1 MSNAQILCSL
11 VAALLPFTA
20 VPGAALEAT
29 PGFVLKNAP
38 THQLPGV
45 ADPKLQKVEGGIDCN
60 NPSHW
65 DGDTMYLFSSW
76 GAPYRSEGPSLEKL
90 SRPSTRTRYNN
101 EERYNGGRWI
111 ESTHKVKGGKLY
123 GWYHREPGGLCG
135 ETRLTAPRV
144 GAVVSEDNGMNWR
157 DLDTVLQCADDAVK
171 CDTVNKYF
179 AGGNG
184 DFSVLLDEKGQYFYF
199 LISTYHKDPAEQGI
213 SIARM
218 RYEDRDA
225 PQGKIFKWHKGK
237 WEEPGIGGRVTP
249 IFASKIDW
257 HRENADAFWGPSI
270 HYNTYLKQYVI
281 LMNRTKDKNWAQEGT
296 YITFNPDISD
306 PTRWSEPK
314 KVYDGGP
321 WYPQVVGINAAEHET
336 DKRAGR
342 VARLFLRG
350 RSEWELVFLRPQE
363 TKRDARQYGDDVDLL
378 FLGPGERAPQ
388 GTRPRQP

>member
-1 MSNAQILCSL
+1 
-11 VAALLPFTA
+11 
-20 VPGAALEAT
+20 
-29 PGFVLKNAP
+29 
-38 THQLPGV
+38 
-45 ADPKLQKVEGGIDCN
+45 
-60 NPSHW
+60 
-65 DGDTMYLFSSW
+65 
-76 GAPYRSEGPSLEKL
+76 
-90 SRPSTRTRYNN
+90 
-101 EERYNGGRWI
+101 
-111 ESTHKVKGGKLY
+111 
-123 GWYHREPGGLCG
+123 
-135 ETRLTAPRV
+135 
-144 GAVVSEDNGMNWR
+144 MNWR
-157 DLDTVLQCADDAVK
+157 DLDTVLQCADDALK

-184 DFSVLLDEKGQYFYF
+184 DFSVLLDEKGEYFYF

-225 PQGKIFKWHKGK
+225 PQGKVFKWHKGK
-237 WEEPGIGGRVTP
+237 WEAPGIGGRVTP
-249 IFASKIDW
+249 IFAAKVDW

-306 PTRWSEPK
+306 PTRWTEPK

-321 WYPQVVGINAAEHET
+321 WYPQVVGVNAAEHET

-378 FLGPGERAPQ
+378 FLGPGERAQQ